1 MISGLSAIAA
11 GVFGGI
17 LGKFINNGVIYILGE
32 QFYTIRFAFVIG
44 FILRLFSLLELT
56 RVYSFEKTFVY
67 TGGGIWLKSIFSKI
81 MFSSSRYVIHFNKG
95 KNVDFDEQGNDING
109 EENVND
115 KSDEN
120 KKELK

>member
-1 MISGLSAIAA
+1 
-11 GVFGGI
+11 
-17 LGKFINNGVIYILGE
+17 
-32 QFYTIRFAFVIG
+32 
-44 FILRLFSLLELT
+44 
-56 RVYSFEKTFVY
+56 
-67 TGGGIWLKSIFSKI
+67 